1 MVLTQKCTK
10 NQVDYNSTC
19 IDIKACE
26 DEEIISVVYFNIES
40 QETQCISRFEIR
52 TTHVRTNCK
61 DGYSKGPS
69 GNCRRKQSG
78 GKNRPKR
85 RPNIRGNWK
94 QVLKNKQKK
103 KKKRTRVDDPE
114 YLTEDPVYLTED
126 SSENTLNSST
136 ILEY

>member
-1 MVLTQKCTK
+1 MVPIHKCGK

-19 IDIKACE
+19 IDIKPCE
-26 DEEIISVVYFNIES
+26 DEEIISVVYFNVEN
-40 QETQCISRFEIR
+40 QETECKNRFEIR

-69 GNCRRKQSG
+69 GNCQKTRSG

-94 QVLKNKQKK
+94 QLLKNKQKK
-103 KKKRTRVDDPE
+103 KRKRTRVDDPE
-114 YLTEDPVYLTED
+114 YFTEDPVYLTED

-136 ILEY
+136 ILE